1 MNDRT
6 MIKVRCSKNLLDIWT
21 ISRNQKSPRSFAIL
35 RSELQQLEQRPEN
48 KLIAYDCG
56 SYATLRLVKGPEG
69 MRVLE
74 IHFTWLLEDGTD
86 QVHGW
91 KEDVRLAYRP
101 FHAFAEIGEDMDGAE
116 WRQLSIPEKVTRHYE
131 FHSRENLHEVVRQP
145 ILRRKL
151 GKFLDQHFY
160 WSGIEKIVI
169 HDDGQPFSFFFQE
182 YTSSGPGI
190 CGGIILHSAGGLQ
203 KSQYSIHT

>member
-35 RSELQQLEQRPEN
+35 RSELQQLERRPEN

-116 WRQLSIPEKVTRHYE
+116 WRQLSIPAFLIDVSKQSGELSGELPVHIREFAPEQFLQIFLCDLRHMD
-131 FHSRENLHEVVRQP
+131 HHKP
-145 ILRRKL
+145 G
-151 GKFLDQHFY
+151 GK
-160 WSGIEKIVI
+160 
-169 HDDGQPFSFFFQE
+169 SF
-182 YTSSGPGI
+182 I
-190 CGGIILHSAGGLQ
+190 
-203 KSQYSIHT
+203 